1 VQAAGQ
7 LENAVES
14 RLNDANV
21 FNYFGIWYS
30 RTGRLPQAVASYQ
43 KALKTDSNLAQAHLN
58 LGFAYERMKRTA
70 QARAEYQEACRLKAE
85 FCRITGRDPQ

>member
-21 FNYFGIWYS
+21 FNYFEIWYS
-30 RTGRLPQAVASYQ
+30 RTGRLPQAVANYQ
-43 KALKTDSNLAQAHLN
+43 KALKSDNNLAEAHLN

-70 QARAEYQEACRLKAE
+70 QAKPEYQEACRLKAASVA
-85 FCRITGRDPQ
+85 